1 MAEGAREAAERER
14 IRLFYGSRR
23 NRRWSGA
30 GYVVHERQAMLR
42 RAAVEVAGITLDT
55 ARILDA
61 GCGTGGDL
69 AYWRDQGVSADRLSG
84 TEILL
89 ERAAA
94 AAELLPGATIVAVD
108 GFTLPFEDGA
118 FELASASMVHSSIV
132 DESARAHLFGE
143 MLRVTSAGGLVAI
156 YDFRVRKPWNSS
168 VVAMN
173 RARVAALGRPPDAAW
188 PAAPFLPMLPAV
200 LRLPSVLRKPA
211 LRALPRTHVL
221 YLWRR

>member
-1 MAEGAREAAERER
+1 M
-14 IRLFYGSRR
+14 F
-23 NRRWSGA
+23 
-30 GYVVHERQAMLR
+30 R
-42 RAAVEVAGITLDT
+42 RAAAEVAGITLDT
-55 ARILDA
+55 ARILDV

-84 TEILL
+84 TEILPD
-89 ERAAA
+89 RAAA
-94 AAELLPGATIVAVD
+94 AAELLPGATIVPVD
-108 GFTLPFEDGA
+108 GFTLPFEDDA
-118 FELASASMVHSSIV
+118 FELASASMVLSSILE
-132 DESARAHLFGE
+132 DAARARLFGE

-156 YDFRVRKPWNSS
+156 YDFRVRKPWNPS

-173 RARVAALGRPPDAAW
+173 RARVAALGTPPDAAR

>member
-1 MAEGAREAAERER
+1 VAESAREAAERER
-14 IRLFYGSRR
+14 IRQFYSSRR

-30 GYVVHERQAMLR
+30 AYVVQERQAMLR

-84 TEILL
+84 TEILP

-94 AAELLPGATIVAVD
+94 AAELLPGARIVSVD
-108 GFTLPFEDGA
+108 GFTLPFDDGA
-118 FELASASMVHSSIV
+118 FELASASMVLSSIV

-173 RARVAALGRPPDAAW
+173 RARVAALGRLPDAVW